1 MLDRCKYI
9 KLSVF
14 IPTGDYTPSF
24 SSKIF
29 NLRRFYINNNSM
41 KIKIKILQ
49 RNVLQEIEVT
59 NGITVSELLQKIQ
72 LGSGPFVV
80 LKNNVIIPSDYV
92 LNNDTDLSI
101 LQVISGG

>member
-1 MLDRCKYI
+1 
-9 KLSVF
+9 
-14 IPTGDYTPSF
+14 
-24 SSKIF
+24 
-29 NLRRFYINNNSM
+29 M
-41 KIKIKILQ
+41 KIKIKILPQ
-49 RNVLQEIEVT
+49 NVLLEIEVT

-92 LNNDTDLSI
+92 LNENADLSI

>member
-1 MLDRCKYI
+1 
-9 KLSVF
+9 
-14 IPTGDYTPSF
+14 
-24 SSKIF
+24 
-29 NLRRFYINNNSM
+29 M
-41 KIKIKILQ
+41 KIKVKILP
-49 RNVLQEIEVT
+49 RNTLQEIEVA

-92 LNNDTDLSI
+92 LNDDADLSV

>member
-1 MLDRCKYI
+1 
-9 KLSVF
+9 
-14 IPTGDYTPSF
+14 
-24 SSKIF
+24 
-29 NLRRFYINNNSM
+29 M
-41 KIKIKILQ
+41 KIKVKILP
-49 RNVLQEIEVT
+49 RNALQEIEVA

-92 LNNDTDLSI
+92 LNDDADLSV

>member
-1 MLDRCKYI
+1 MVNLT
-9 KLSVF
+9 LSF
-14 IPTGDYTPSF
+14 SF

-29 NLRRFYINNNSM
+29 NLRLFYINSNSM
-41 KIKIKILQ
+41 KIKVKILP
-49 RNVLQEIEVT
+49 RNVIQEIEVT

-72 LGSGPFVV
+72 LGPGPFVV

-92 LNNDTDLSI
+92 LNDDTDLSI